1 MKSKLMI
8 LVMCLMCVFG
18 ISNNAIAGLPHGM
31 GWQLLR
37 SVTAVDNP
45 LLLAATMDGKP
56 TFAKPIDASYIRNVH
71 LICATTGTV
80 STGLVTVKV
89 WAGYG
94 SAGPSIPV
102 ATITWTNG
110 TMVVNKDP
118 QTQATTTLQYYG
130 STVSVTNYWPVTP
143 QYPNS
148 GNNTLC
154 MVSFDALDADWLAI
168 EVTTMTNVT
177 KANIYMACI
186 GG

>member
-1 MKSKLMI
+1 MKTKL
-8 LVMCLMCVFG
+8 LVLMCSLMLIVLPN
-18 ISNNAIAGLPHGM
+18 ISIAALPHGM

-37 SVTAVDNP
+37 SVTEVDNP
-45 LLLAATMDGKP
+45 LLTAATMDGLP
-56 TFAKPIDASYIRNVH
+56 TFAKKIDTSNIKSVK
-71 LICATTGTV
+71 LIAATTGSI

-94 SAGPSIPV
+94 TAGPAIPV

-110 TMVVNKDP
+110 TMVVKKDP

-130 STVSVTNYWPVTP
+130 STVAITAYWPVELVNN
-143 QYPNS
+143 NS
-148 GNNTLC
+148 GNNTLATVAVD
-154 MVSFDALDADWLAI
+154 MLDADWIAV